1 MQVAA
6 TRLIALHVNKGKTI
20 AQCLKDR
27 TDYSENAVKTNDGE
41 FISSYMCDPKSCDEE
56 FLLSKREYLHRTL
69 RTQKHDVIA
78 YQIRQSFKPG
88 EVTPE
93 EANKIGYELAMRW
106 TKGEHAFIVATHID
120 RAHIHNHIIYNSTS
134 LDCTKK
140 YKDFLRSGKAL
151 QKVSDI
157 ICIEHGLSVITPR
170 PYDEREKSDYRRFRN
185 SEKTAISRNARAS
198 QMQLVVDIEKIIS
211 ANKGPGYE
219 RWAKK
224 FNLKQ
229 TAKALCFLQEHG
241 IENYEELEKKASD
254 ASEKF
259 DTISAEI
266 KSRDARLDEIAI
278 LRRHIYNFAKTRD
291 TYEEWKRLGFPET
304 YYEEHHAE
312 IDLYQAAK
320 EAFKPY
326 GFGKL
331 PKVAT
336 LNAEFDHIVSEKK
349 EFYSEYREAKKEMQE
364 LLIAKQNI
372 EALFDS
378 GRNGKEKL
386 VVNREATSEKS
397 L

>member
-1 MQVAA
+1 MAA

-27 TDYSENAVKTNDGE
+27 TDYSENAAKTNDGE

-120 RAHIHNHIIYNSTS
+120 KAHIHNHIIYNSTS
-134 LDCTKK
+134 LDCSRK
-140 YKDFLRSGKAL
+140 YKDFFRSGEAL
-151 QKVSDI
+151 KKVSDL

-170 PYDEREKSDYRRFRN
+170 PYGEREKFDYRRFRN
-185 SEKTAISRNARAS
+185 SEKTAVSRNPHSS
-198 QMQLVVDIEKIIS
+198 QMRLVVDIEKIIA

-241 IENYEELEKKASD
+241 IENFEELEKKASS

-259 DTISAEI
+259 DSISAEI
-266 KSRDARLDEIAI
+266 KSRDARLDEIAT
-278 LRRHIYNFAKTRD
+278 LRRHIYDFSKTRSIYD
-291 TYEEWKRLGFPET
+291 EWKRLGFSET
-304 YYEEHHAE
+304 YYEEHYSE
-312 IDLYQAAK
+312 IDLYRSAK

-331 PKVAT
+331 PKVSA
-336 LNAEFDHIVSEKK
+336 LNAEFDRIVSEKR
-349 EFYSEYREAKKEMQE
+349 ELYSEYREAKKEMQE

-372 EALFDS
+372 EVLFNS
-378 GRNGKEKL
+378 GRTEKEEI
-386 VVNREATSEKS
+386 VSVHETTSEKT